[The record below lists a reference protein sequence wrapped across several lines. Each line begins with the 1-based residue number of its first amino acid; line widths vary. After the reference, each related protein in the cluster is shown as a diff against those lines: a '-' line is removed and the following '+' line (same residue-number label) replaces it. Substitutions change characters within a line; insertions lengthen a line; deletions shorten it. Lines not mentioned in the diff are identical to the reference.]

1 MDTAD
6 LGRNSIQTADSD
18 FEDELEYILRLDS
31 SDNEVTYEEDIDEP
45 EEDIDEPSTSKGKRL
60 RPTKKKKTGQKKTC
74 SKSPGYKVIWNVV
87 EKADP
92 VTLPDNVPDFIET
105 CD

>member
-18 FEDELEYILRLDS
+18 FEDELEFILRLDS
-31 SDNEVTYEEDIDEP
+31 SDNEVTSEEDIDEP
-45 EEDIDEPSTSKGKRL
+45 EDDIDEPSTSKGKRL

-74 SKSPGYKVIWNVV
+74 SKSPGYKVIWMLLRRQ
-87 EKADP
+87 
-92 VTLPDNVPDFIET
+92 TQ
-105 CD
+105 